1 MTRVGPTGTRTM
13 PGSGKSPRRAVRA
26 LAVALSMM
34 GLTVLAACS
43 TEHSGAEHNDAGA
56 ASESTVASSAA
67 SSAAAASNASPDD
80 VMFAQMMIPHHR
92 QAVLM
97 AELAESRASDPM
109 IVELATEILAAQQP
123 EIDQMTSWLVEW
135 GAEVP
140 EPGADAGA
148 HAGHGMAGML
158 TDEQLADLEA
168 ADGPAFDRLFAEGM
182 IEHHAGAI
190 EMAQAVTGSA
200 DTRVATLADAIIATQ
215 QREIDQLQVYL
226 DGAATE

>member
-1 MTRVGPTGTRTM
+1 MTRVGPTRKRTT

-67 SSAAAASNASPDD
+67 EAPDASPDD

-215 QREIDQLQVYL
+215 QREIDQLQAYL